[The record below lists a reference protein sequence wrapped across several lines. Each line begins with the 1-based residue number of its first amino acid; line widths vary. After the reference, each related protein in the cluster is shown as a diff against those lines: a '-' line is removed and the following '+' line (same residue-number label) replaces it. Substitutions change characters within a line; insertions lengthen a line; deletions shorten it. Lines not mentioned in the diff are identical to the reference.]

1 MPYTAHSMPGL
12 PPIPQLPPSL
22 QAMPPAA
29 ARFCLGTARF
39 MEKELGVTLAGTHF
53 LVGFSG
59 GADSL
64 ALLACLHALA
74 PHKGCRVCAAHL
86 NHSLRETAGAE
97 EAWCKATCQ
106 AAGIA
111 FYSHTANVPATMQAS
126 GMGMEEAARAARYD
140 FYHSTL
146 HASGATFVALGHH
159 LNDLAEDM
167 LMRLVRGAGW
177 PGLSGMAGKCTTRQ
191 LVRPLLHTPRTSIE
205 AFLHSLGASGLMDAS
220 NNDTAFTRNRVRHT
234 LLPLILQEN
243 PRFLDHVAL
252 LWRQGQG
259 DEAYFTEAL
268 QNAGAGTQPL
278 PTSAPPA
285 KPQPPTSDPQAKPK
299 PPSSDPQTKAQ
310 PPSSAS
316 LAKGHLASHITPTA
330 FLAAMPQALRL
341 RWYKQQLQLWAVPP
355 LAATLF
361 RLDAACMGGQ
371 FPKTFQ
377 FAGQCTA
384 TVHKR
389 HIEWCMPA
397 S

>member
-126 GMGMEEAARAARYD
+126 GMGMEEAARSARYD
-140 FYHSTL
+140 FYRNTMQ
-146 HASGATFVALGHH
+146 ASGATFVALGHH
-159 LNDLAEDM
+159 LNDLAEDV

-191 LVRPLLHTPRTSIE
+191 LLRPLLHTPRASIE
-205 AFLHSLGASGLMDAS
+205 AFVHSLGFSALLDAS

-234 LLPLILQEN
+234 LLPLIMQEN
-243 PRFLDHVAL
+243 PRFLEHVAH

-268 QNAGAGTQPL
+268 HSAGAST
-278 PTSAPPA
+278 APP
-285 KPQPPTSDPQAKPK
+285 PPNAPQAK
-299 PPSSDPQTKAQ
+299 AQ
-310 PPSSAS
+310 PLSAT
-316 LAKGHLASHITPTA
+316 TPTA
-330 FLAAMPQALRL
+330 FLATMPQALRL
-341 RWYKQQLQLWAVPP
+341 RWYKQQLQHWGVPP
-355 LAATLF
+355 LASTLF
-361 RLDAACMGGQ
+361 RLDTACMGQQ

-377 FAGQCTA
+377 FSGGCTA

-389 HIEWCMPA
+389 HIEWLLPA
-397 S
+397 L

>member
-1 MPYTAHSMPGL
+1 MPNL
-12 PPIPQLPPSL
+12 PPIPRLPSSL
-22 QAMPPAA
+22 QAMPRAA
-29 ARFCLGTARF
+29 ARFCLSTARF
-39 MEKELGVTLAGTHF
+39 MEKELGVALAGTHF

-74 PHKGCRVCAAHL
+74 PHKGFRISAAHL
-86 NHSLRETAGAE
+86 NHSLREAAGAE
-97 EAWCKATCQ
+97 EAWCKATCH

-111 FYSHTANVPATMQAS
+111 FYSHTANVPAAMQAS

-140 FYHSTL
+140 FYHSTMQE
-146 HASGATFVALGHH
+146 SGAIFVALGHH

-177 PGLSGMAGKCTTRQ
+177 PGLSGMAGTCNTRH
-191 LVRPLLHTPRTSIE
+191 LVRPLLHTPRASIE

-252 LWRQGQG
+252 LWQQGQG
-259 DEAYFTEAL
+259 DEAYFAEAL
-268 QNAGAGTQPL
+268 HNAGASTQPL
-278 PTSAPPA
+278 PS
-285 KPQPPTSDPQAKPK
+285 SDPQAK
-299 PPSSDPQTKAQ
+299 AQ
-310 PPSSAS
+310 HPSSAPQ
-316 LAKGHLASHITPTA
+316 AKGLLLSHTTPTA

-341 RWYKQQLQLWAVPP
+341 RWYKQQLQHWGVPP

-377 FAGQCTA
+377 FAGKCTA
-384 TVHKR
+384 TVHNH